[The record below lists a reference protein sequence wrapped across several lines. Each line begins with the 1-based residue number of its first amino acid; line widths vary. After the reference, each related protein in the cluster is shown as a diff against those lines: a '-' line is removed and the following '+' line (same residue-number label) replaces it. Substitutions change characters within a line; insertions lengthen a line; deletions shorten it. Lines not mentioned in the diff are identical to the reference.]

1 MKRLHDLELGLGVDE
16 VLAAGAYL
24 HLHALHNGDHDY
36 NNDDDDD
43 DDNDDDDDDVHLG
56 WVGDQGAVAGGAVPG
71 EALEAVTRV
80 ASVALAP
87 AWPQRAVTPAAE

>member
-24 HLHALHNGDHDY
+24 HLHALHNGDHD
-36 NNDDDDD
+36 
-43 DDNDDDDDDVHLG
+43 DDNDDDDDVHLG

-80 ASVALAP
+80 AGVALTP
-87 AWPQRAVTPAAE
+87 AWPQCAVIPAAE

>member
-16 VLAAGAYL
+16 VLAAGTDL
-24 HLHALHNGDHDY
+24 HLHALHNGDHDDD
-36 NNDDDDD
+36 NDDDD
-43 DDNDDDDDDVHLG
+43 DDDDDDVHLG

-80 ASVALAP
+80 ASVALTP
-87 AWPQRAVTPAAE
+87 AWPQCAVITAA

>member
-24 HLHALHNGDHDY
+24 HLHALHNGDHDD

-43 DDNDDDDDDVHLG
+43 DNDYDYDDDVHLC
-56 WVGDQGAVAGGAVPG
+56 WVGDQGAVAGGAVPV

-87 AWPQRAVTPAAE
+87 AWPQCAVTPAAE